1 MNPKDSVGIHLS
13 DAVARVAVQMSG
25 GGVIRVLVRSASPFT
40 RSGLENAIS
49 ADPRFEIVNERSSSF
64 ELEQGPDVILLDG
77 AEPDLEKLRSTSS
90 LSAHTPHRVLL
101 ADDVNRLELARL
113 VKRGVRA
120 ILPRDSTPCRR
131 SPQHSKL
138 SLKIWS
144 RLVQKLLE
152 TLLPAASEDRE
163 EENEYLQEPLT
174 ARETEVLALL
184 AEGAGNKEIAAK
196 LSISEHTAKFH
207 VQLHSQQAW
216 RNHANRSRNAGV
228 PSRIDLHLIQPDKL

>member
-113 VKRGVRA
+113 VKLGVRA
-120 ILPRDSTPCRR
+120 ILPRDSTPQEIAAALEAVTQDLVAI
-131 SPQHSKL
+131 SPE
-138 SLKIWS
+138 
-144 RLVQKLLE
+144 LLE

-207 VQLHSQQAW
+207 VSSILSKLGATT
-216 RNHANRSRNAGV
+216 RTEAVTRGYRLG
-228 PSRIDLHLIQPDKL
+228 LIFI